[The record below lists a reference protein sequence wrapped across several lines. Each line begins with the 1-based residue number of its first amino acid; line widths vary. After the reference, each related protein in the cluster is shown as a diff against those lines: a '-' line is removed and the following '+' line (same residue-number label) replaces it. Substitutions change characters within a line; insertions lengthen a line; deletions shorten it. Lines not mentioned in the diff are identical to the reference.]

1 MSDLLDIYSDLSSFS
16 LANEIINEV
25 GNNDVVCDT
34 GVTGKICTVSCNYY
48 VYFGA
53 FIFIGF
59 VIYLIYKFYFSKKQK
74 NYEVNYEVNNAIN
87 NERQYDI
94 TEQQQPVV
102 ENIQQTVPQQ
112 VPQNI
117 LGNDIENGP
126 EANSFDSNNFSS
138 F

>member
-25 GNNDVVCDT
+25 GNNDVVCNT
-34 GVTGKICTVSCNYY
+34 GVTGNICTVSCNYY

-53 FIFIGF
+53 SIFIGF
-59 VIYLIYKFYFSKKQK
+59 VIYLIYKFYFSKKQI
-74 NYEVNYEVNNAIN
+74 NYAVNYEANNAVNNQ
-87 NERQYDI
+87 RQYDI
-94 TEQQQPVV
+94 KEQQQQVV
-102 ENIQQTVPQQ
+102 ENMQQTVPQH

-117 LGNDIENGP
+117 LENDIESAP
-126 EANSFDSNNFSS
+126 EANSFDSNIFSS

>member
-34 GVTGKICTVSCNYY
+34 GVTGKICSVSCNYY
-48 VYFGA
+48 IYFGA

-59 VIYLIYKFYFSKKQK
+59 VIYLIYKFYFSKKQI
-74 NYEVNYEVNNAIN
+74 NYEVNNAVN

-102 ENIQQTVPQQ
+102 ENIQQTVPQH

-117 LGNDIENGP
+117 LGNDIENAP
-126 EANSFDSNNFSS
+126 EANSFDTNNFSS

>member
-59 VIYLIYKFYFSKKQK
+59 VVYLIYKFYFSKKQI
-74 NYEVNYEVNNAIN
+74 NYEVNYEVNN
-87 NERQYDI
+87 ERQNDI
-94 TEQQQPVV
+94 TQQQQPVV
-102 ENIQQTVPQQ
+102 ENIQQTVPQH

-126 EANSFDSNNFSS
+126 EANSFDTNNFSS

>member
-74 NYEVNYEVNNAIN
+74 NYEVNNAVN

-102 ENIQQTVPQQ
+102 ENMQQTVPQN

-126 EANSFDSNNFSS
+126 EANSFDTNNFSS